1 MEEEEAL
8 KSFLSTK
15 MPHDSLLPAVG
26 WVREGLIKINIKVSD
41 SLSNL
46 NRRELGV
53 APQKEGTEQ
62 SLGRTPNE

>member
-1 MEEEEAL
+1 MEEEAL
-8 KSFLSTK
+8 QSFPSTK
-15 MPHDSLLPAVG
+15 APHDSLFPAVG
-26 WVREGLIKINIKVSD
+26 WVREELIKINIRVSD